1 MEKLLEQLNKNI
13 EELIRLN
20 RFNQNVFNAREAAEY
35 LRISYDSLLRYT
47 RIGQIEY
54 VPNGT
59 SYLYKREFL
68 DGWLD
73 RNKKMSNMMGK
84 RKDKNNTKRNTND
97 EVLSQ

>member
-1 MEKLLEQLNKNI
+1 MEVKLLETLNKNI

-35 LRISYDSLLRYT
+35 LRMSYDSLLRYT

-54 VPNGT
+54 VPNGS

-68 DGWLD
+68 DKWLD
-73 RNKKMSNMMGK
+73 
-84 RKDKNNTKRNTND
+84 KNRRI
-97 EVLSQ
+97 EQC